1 MLRGATEAGHGFS
14 RMVRQFT
21 RCVVASWRSV
31 FDHLQ
36 RLDQSERTRF
46 LAVAISL
53 TPLIVF
59 TKWFAVIHGTFVY
72 DDLDILMVVRTM
84 PLAHSLSVMHGDVL
98 LPLFRIFFSGMYALF
113 GSNELYWNLY
123 FLLLTVAVHLTAL
136 GVLVALGANLVVA
149 ALFYLTM
156 ISARVWS
163 YTAVGYYSMSMYPQI
178 GLLGLIGV
186 LAIIRWRSGGSA
198 NYKWLALGVSAA
210 APFIHPS
217 GAYVPAMLV
226 AFAFLYQLGQPGG
239 SWSPLRMFDPEFR
252 WFTIGIAISVAVF
265 TMFFAIEVRGGQFL
279 SMAHSPLSAYSVF
292 RSMFFLVSQGMAVEL
307 FKPFIDRLLRH
318 SDAATHGLA
327 AFAFLLA
334 FIASALWVDVKQRWT
349 FLALLGSSL
358 IIVTVVSL
366 GRRLASID
374 EVVSSA
380 GKYNSFAYLWF
391 ALAMFYLA
399 ASLVSRIPSRW
410 RQASG
415 VIAVAIVGVLF
426 FRYAREDNRYLA
438 EATLRRQ
445 LMDSLVA
452 TFANY
457 AAKIVPS
464 PMHIPTLD
472 GVFIFPQH
480 ERLYKYNLAHYRPF
494 FQGFNDRLTLLRNTA
509 MQTWG
514 MEGTQTV
521 LSLRR
526 ATDPEFVRAL
536 ETDHDLQSLYLGSV
550 DLVPLPK
557 AQLDGEPMH
566 LDAVRV
572 SNSTSL
578 FVNDDAVSFSTAGGA
593 SIMLFPE
600 NWDPEQAHIL
610 TLRVSAV
617 PDKPIPGE
625 ETQIE
630 VVFEGQLPIPYSAN
644 KIAIPKEG
652 GDVSVD
658 LLQLYSYSLNPQVGK
673 LGLGFPVAGSYAIS
687 GVRLV
692 R

>member
-1 MLRGATEAGHGFS
+1 MAS
-14 RMVRQFT
+14 QPT
-21 RCVVASWRSV
+21 RRVMASCQSA

-36 RLDQSERTRF
+36 QLDQSKRTRF
-46 LAVAISL
+46 LAVAIVL
-53 TPLIVF
+53 TPLVVF
-59 TKWFAVIHGTFVY
+59 TKWFAVMHGTFVY

-84 PLAHSLSVMHGDVL
+84 PLAQSLSMMHGDVP

-113 GSNELYWNLY
+113 GANELYWNLY
-123 FLLLTVAVHLTAL
+123 FLLLTAAVHLTAL
-136 GVLVALGANLVVA
+136 AILVALGANLVVT
-149 ALFYLTM
+149 ALFYLTV

-163 YTAVGYYSMSMYPQI
+163 YTAVGYYSMSIYPQI

-186 LAIIRWRSGGSA
+186 LAIICWRSGGSA
-198 NYKWLALGVSAA
+198 NYKWLAVGVSAA

-217 GAYVPAMLV
+217 GAYVPAVLL
-226 AFAFLYQLGQPGG
+226 AFAFLYQSGQRGG
-239 SWSPLRMFDPEFR
+239 SWSPLRMLSPDFR

-265 TMFFAIEVRGGQFL
+265 AMFFAIEVRGGSFL

-292 RSMFFLVSQGMAVEL
+292 RSMFFLVSQGMGVEL

-318 SDAATHGLA
+318 SNATTHGLA

-334 FIASALWVDVKQRWT
+334 FIASALWVDVRQRWT
-349 FLALLGSSL
+349 FLALLVSSL

-391 ALAMFYLA
+391 SLAMFYLA
-399 ASLVSRIPSRW
+399 GCLVPKISPRW
-410 RQASG
+410 RRAG
-415 VIAVAIVGVLF
+415 GMIAVAIVGVLF
-426 FRYAREDNRYLA
+426 FRYAREDNQYLT

-445 LMDSLVA
+445 QRDSLLA
-452 TFANY
+452 SFANY
-457 AAKIVPS
+457 AARTAPA

-472 GVFIFPQH
+472 GIFIFSQH
-480 ERLYKYNLAHYRPF
+480 ERLFKYNLAHYRPL
-494 FQGFNDRLTLLRNTA
+494 FQGFDDRLTLLRNTA
-509 MQTWG
+509 MDTWG
-514 MEGTQTV
+514 MEGTQLV
-521 LSLRR
+521 PSLRR

-536 ETDHDLQSLYLGSV
+536 ETSRDLQSLYFGSV

-557 AQLDGEPMH
+557 ARLDGEPIRIDPGR
-566 LDAVRV
+566 LA
-572 SNSTSL
+572 NATSIS
-578 FVNDDAVSFSTAGGA
+578 VNDDALSFATVGGA
-593 SIMLFPE
+593 SMMLSQD

-625 ETQIE
+625 ETQAEII
-630 VVFEGQLPIPYSAN
+630 FEGQLPIPYSAN
-644 KIAIPKEG
+644 KIALPKEG
-652 GDVSVD
+652 GDISVD
-658 LLQLYSYSLNPQVGK
+658 LLQLYSYALNPQVGK
-673 LGLGFPVAGSYAIS
+673 LGLRFPVAGSYTIS